1 MSIIRGLEFGFG
13 AADTATFS
21 ALELKPTF
29 NGLTTAVTYG
39 DTLGAAQAGLDHM
52 KGWATGANY
61 TATGINAGTT
71 GVVELAKYLHFII
84 DTKIVDLLSG
94 LTITQAIAGLG
105 SVIGAITIAT
115 SSILIHRD
123 TKLLI
128 EIPPERDLKENAKL
142 LETIDKLAGLNY
154 NHFYKTLP
162 DYLRAKVDSFGG
174 EKVFENLKYEIEV
187 GNDYVAKELITE
199 IKDHV
204 NRSRVVHILTLIGGA
219 IALIGSIGVFLAFPP
234 SILLALTI
242 MGVIVTVTCV
252 AMKKGWVENP
262 KEGFNWKLLLPEF
275 LQKKLNS
282 VEETETEQSVD
293 GTLGM
298 YPNEGFKVD
307 SFETRMEKNHGLKL
321 EDVTNART
329 GIATLPHFVEDAVT
343 SVTKEDVAD
352 FTRPLEPEKKPSFFE
367 KLKSKF
373 KKKKE
378 KVEPTDTKPKPV
390 PEKPV
395 MLTTTSHLEHPLQ
408 NSIPIFDAR
417 GLVSSWERDHNS

>member
-1 MSIIRGLEFGFG
+1 MAIIRGLELGFG

-29 NGLTTAVTYG
+29 SGLTTAVNYG
-39 DTLGAAQAGLDHM
+39 DTLGAAQAGLDHL

-61 TATGINAGTT
+61 AATGINGGTT
-71 GVVELAKYLHFII
+71 GAVELAKYLHFAI

-105 SVIGAITIAT
+105 TVISGLAIAA

-123 TKLLI
+123 TKLLV
-128 EIPPERDLKENAKL
+128 EIPPEKELKDNAKL
-142 LETIDKLAGLNY
+142 SKTVDDLSKLNY

-162 DYLRAKVDSFGG
+162 DYLKAKVDSYGG

-187 GNDYVAKELITE
+187 GNDYVVKELITE

-204 NRSRVVHILTLIGGA
+204 NRNRVLHILTLVGA
-219 IALIGSIGVFLAFPP
+219 VITLIGSIGVFLAFPP
-234 SILLALTI
+234 SILLAFTI
-242 MGVIVTVTCV
+242 MGIIVTVTCV
-252 AMKKGWVENP
+252 AIKKGWVENP

-275 LQKKLNS
+275 IQKKLKG
-282 VEETETEQSVD
+282 VEETEMVQSVD

-298 YPNEGFKVD
+298 YPKEGLSVD
-307 SFETRMEKNHGLKL
+307 SFETRMEKSHGLKL

-329 GIATLPHFVEDAVT
+329 GIATLPRFIANNVT

-352 FTRPLEPEKKPSFFE
+352 FTRALEPEKKPSFWK
-367 KLKSKF
+367 KLKTKF
-373 KKKKE
+373 SKKKKE
-378 KVEPTDTKPKPV
+378 AELPESKPKLE

-395 MLTTTSHLEHPLQ
+395 TLTASQLKHPLQ
-408 NSIPIFDAR
+408 DSIPIFDSR
-417 GLVSSWERDHNS
+417 GLVASWEPDPNS